1 MLDLGGVGV
10 NNIRMRPLNQL
21 LGTRRPMNT
30 PQLKFE
36 IATIDSQEI
45 TDSEISELLT
55 QVYVDGGFT
64 TSEEA
69 ISLFEPSAVRAR
81 GVLIGA
87 REIQQSKLAGFIILV
102 PPDSPARRLAKS
114 NEAELH
120 LLGVKPEYRQHGLGR
135 MLANAAIES
144 AGHLGCSK
152 LILWT
157 QLSMSSAQRLY
168 ESIGFVHISN
178 IERNGREF
186 KVYERTLCA

>member
-1 MLDLGGVGV
+1 MV
-10 NNIRMRPLNQL
+10 
-21 LGTRRPMNT
+21 T
-30 PQLKFE
+30 PQVEFE
-36 IATIDSQEI
+36 IATADRLKID
-45 TDSEISELLT
+45 DSEISDLLT
-55 QVYVDGGFT
+55 LVYVGGGFT

-69 ISLFEPSAVRAR
+69 ASLFESSAVRAR

-87 REIQQSKLAGFIILV
+87 RENQQSKLAGIIIVV

-120 LLGVKPEYRQHGLGR
+120 LLGVRPEYRQHGLGR
-135 MLANAAIES
+135 RLVDTAIENAS
-144 AGHLGCSK
+144 RLGYSK

-168 ESIGFVHISN
+168 ESAGFVHMSN

-186 KVYERTLCA
+186 RVYERVLCA

>member
-1 MLDLGGVGV
+1 M
-10 NNIRMRPLNQL
+10 
-21 LGTRRPMNT
+21 TT
-30 PQLKFE
+30 PRLKFE
-36 IATIDSQEI
+36 IAPTDRLTID
-45 TDSEISELLT
+45 DSEILDLLT
-55 QVYVDGGFT
+55 QVYVGGGFT

-69 ISLFEPSAVRAR
+69 VSLFEPSAVRAR

-87 REIQQSKLAGFIILV
+87 RESQQSKLAGFIIVV

-120 LLGVKPEYRQHGLGR
+120 LLGVKPEYRRHGLGR
-135 MLANAAIES
+135 MLVDAAIENTS
-144 AGHLGCSK
+144 RLGCSK

-168 ESIGFVHISN
+168 ESAGFVHTSN

-186 KVYERTLCA
+186 NVYERALCA

>member
-1 MLDLGGVGV
+1 
-10 NNIRMRPLNQL
+10 
-21 LGTRRPMNT
+21 MNS

-36 IATIDSQEI
+36 IATVDSQEI
-45 TDSEISELLT
+45 ADSEISELLT
-55 QVYVDGGFT
+55 QVYVGGGFT
-64 TSEEA
+64 TPEEA
-69 ISLFEPSAVRAR
+69 VSLFDPAAVRAR

-87 REIQQSKLAGFIILV
+87 RENQQSRSAGFIIVV
-102 PPDSPARRLAKS
+102 PPGSPSRRLAKN

-120 LLGVKPEYRQHGLGR
+120 LLGVRSEYRRHGLGR
-135 MLANAAIES
+135 MLVDAAIENAS
-144 AGHLGCSK
+144 RLGCSK

-168 ESIGFVHISN
+168 ESAGFVHTNN